1 MDEFAYLL
9 TYQNFFK
16 LWQFQRLSTTTVTI
30 KDTVQTIISPFF
42 PFSLTLITNKIFNAY
57 KKSFLFSLNSYKFI
71 HSIFIR
77 ISELIVPITVCFNP
91 RYSTTTKLYFYA
103 RCFRNILFFAE
114 EHEVRHTNPRF
125 EIGVKVAS
133 ESYEFPSLRASFLFS
148 LSLPSPSPFPA
159 AARAFIME
167 ARHHGAKAELMTDV
181 EERPWKR
188 PRFQQWLR
196 GPRRI
201 PGRVRPGG
209 SASDNKGFIS
219 LAVVVVVVAVVAAGR
234 GTGLKRVTPRSTRE
248 NIGFCLR
255 LGASAT
261 FSFSK
266 C

>member
-16 LWQFQRLSTTTVTI
+16 LWQFSTTTVTT

-91 RYSTTTKLYFYA
+91 RYLLFLFSLNA

-148 LSLPSPSPFPA
+148 LSLSLA
-159 AARAFIME
+159 
-167 ARHHGAKAELMTDV
+167 
-181 EERPWKR
+181 
-188 PRFQQWLR
+188 
-196 GPRRI
+196 PRRF
-201 PGRVRPGG
+201 PRRRVH
-209 SASDNKGFIS
+209 S
-219 LAVVVVVVAVVAAGR
+219 
-234 GTGLKRVTPRSTRE
+234 
-248 NIGFCLR
+248 
-255 LGASAT
+255 
-261 FSFSK
+261 
-266 C
+266 

>member
-1 MDEFAYLL
+1 MGKEKVGRVCLL
-9 TYQNFFK
+9 TYLPK
-16 LWQFQRLSTTTVTI
+16 LLQVVAILNYHCHYQRHCANNN
-30 KDTVQTIISPFF
+30 FF

-148 LSLPSPSPFPA
+148 LSLSLA
-159 AARAFIME
+159 
-167 ARHHGAKAELMTDV
+167 
-181 EERPWKR
+181 
-188 PRFQQWLR
+188 
-196 GPRRI
+196 PRRF
-201 PGRVRPGG
+201 PRRRVH
-209 SASDNKGFIS
+209 S
-219 LAVVVVVVAVVAAGR
+219 
-234 GTGLKRVTPRSTRE
+234 
-248 NIGFCLR
+248 
-255 LGASAT
+255 
-261 FSFSK
+261 
-266 C
+266 

>member
-1 MDEFAYLL
+1 MDELAYLL

-57 KKSFLFSLNSYKFI
+57 KESFLFSLNSYKFI
-71 HSIFIR
+71 DSIFIR

-91 RYSTTTKLYFYA
+91 RYLLFLFSLNA

-133 ESYEFPSLRASFLFS
+133 ESYEFPSLRVSFLFLFS

-219 LAVVVVVVAVVAAGR
+219 LAVVVVVAVVAAGR

-261 FSFSK
+261 FSFLS
-266 C
+266 